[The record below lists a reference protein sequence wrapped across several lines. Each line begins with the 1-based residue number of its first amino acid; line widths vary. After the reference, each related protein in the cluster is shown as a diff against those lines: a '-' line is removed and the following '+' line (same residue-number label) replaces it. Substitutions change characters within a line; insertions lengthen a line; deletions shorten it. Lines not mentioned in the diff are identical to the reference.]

1 MTLPLAP
8 SNRLAGKTA
17 LISAAGQGIGRA
29 TALAMAEAGALVYAT
44 DINEETLASLTHDN
58 IRTFILDVRNEAS
71 VLAGVDETKPDI
83 LFNCAGFV
91 HAGTMLQST
100 DEEWDFGMDLNVRS
114 MYRMTR
120 AALPYMIEK
129 GTGSIINMSSVVSS
143 VTGVP
148 NRFIYHVTKAA
159 VIGLTKS
166 VATDYMTSGV
176 RCNAI
181 CPGTVESPSLHDRLS
196 ATGDHDK
203 AMQDFIN
210 RQPMGRIGQ
219 PDEIAAL
226 AVYLASDESA
236 FVTGQ
241 AHVIDGGWA
250 C

>member
-1 MTLPLAP
+1 
-8 SNRLAGKTA
+8 
-17 LISAAGQGIGRA
+17 
-29 TALAMAEAGALVYAT
+29 MAEAGALVYAT
-44 DINEETLASLTHDN
+44 DINEETLSSLTHDN

-71 VLAGVDETKPDI
+71 VLAGVEETKPDI

-176 RCNAI
+176 RVV
-181 CPGTVESPSLHDRLS
+181 TLS
-196 ATGDHDK
+196 ALAQSK
-203 AMQDFIN
+203 ARHYM
-210 RQPMGRIGQ
+210 
-219 PDEIAAL
+219 IASL
-226 AVYLASDESA
+226 PQVTMIKRCKILLTASL
-236 FVTGQ
+236 
-241 AHVIDGGWA
+241 WA
-250 C
+250 GLGSQMRSPP